1 MGSGKRITVALVG
14 LVLLAVIGWLAKD
27 LTGHGVRD
35 SHGGGSVP
43 ASTAPASTAPVS
55 PSAPR
60 PAAASG

>member
-1 MGSGKRITVALVG
+1 VGSGKRITVALVG